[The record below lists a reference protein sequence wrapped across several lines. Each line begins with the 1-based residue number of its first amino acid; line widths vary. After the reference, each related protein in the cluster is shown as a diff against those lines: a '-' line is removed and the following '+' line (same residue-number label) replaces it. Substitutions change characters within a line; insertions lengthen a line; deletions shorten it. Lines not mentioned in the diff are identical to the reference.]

1 MNKFAVIVAACAL
14 AACGQPAAPPASTT
28 ETAPT
33 AIPTG
38 SFIAYGDAPE
48 FEFIADTSAQAL
60 ELRMNYET
68 VASAP
73 YSPPQPNGD
82 GARIVSGDLTID
94 LTPGD
99 CTATGVRYPLRI
111 TIQPLG
117 REAVSGC
124 AVERWDTRLIQL
136 MPYID
141 ACIAKSP
148 ETRWVTYAGD
158 NGEHIIVRLRGG
170 DSAERD
176 CTVERD
182 APQDAVVQQRSES
195 LRVPGE
201 SAALFVRGPGDN
213 PGGECYDAP
222 EVRAA
227 NGEVLGWM
235 MDPMGC

>member
-1 MNKFAVIVAACAL
+1 MKKFAVIVAACAL
-14 AACGQPAAPPASTT
+14 AACGQQAPPEPAN
-28 ETAPT
+28 ETAPV
-33 AIPTG
+33 AIPLG

-73 YSPPQPNGD
+73 YSPPQPTNE
-82 GARIVSGDLTID
+82 GARIVSGELTID
-94 LTPGD
+94 LVPGD
-99 CTATGVRYPLRI
+99 CTASGVQYPLRI

-124 AVERWDTRLIQL
+124 AIERWDTRLIEM

-148 ETRWVTYAGD
+148 ETRWVTYAGTTGD
-158 NGEHIIVRLRGG
+158 HITVRLRGG
-170 DSAERD
+170 DNVERD
-176 CTVERD
+176 CTVTREE
-182 APQDAVVQQRSES
+182 PQNAVAQQRSET
-195 LRVPGE
+195 LRVAGE
-201 SAALFVRGPGDN
+201 NAALFVRGPGDN

-222 EVRAA
+222 VVRAA
-227 NGEVLGWM
+227 NGEALGWM

>member
-1 MNKFAVIVAACAL
+1 MKKFAVIVAACAL
-14 AACGQPAAPPASTT
+14 AACGQPAAPP
-28 ETAPT
+28 EPVNQTAPT

-38 SFIAYGDAPE
+38 SFNAYGDAPE
-48 FEFIADTSAQAL
+48 FEFIADTSAQAI

-73 YSPPQPNGD
+73 YSPPQPNGE
-82 GARIVSGDLTID
+82 GARIISGELTVDLV
-94 LTPGD
+94 PGD
-99 CTATGVRYPLRI
+99 CTASGVRYPLRI
-111 TIQPLG
+111 TIQPVG

-124 AVERWDTRLIQL
+124 AIERWDTRLLEL

-158 NGEHIIVRLRGG
+158 TGEALITVRLQSGA
-170 DSAERD
+170 SSVD
-176 CTVERD
+176 CTIPSDDPDNAQVS
-182 APQDAVVQQRSES
+182 QRRED
-195 LRVPGE
+195 LRIAGE
-201 SAALFVRGPGDN
+201 GAAIFVRGPGEN

-227 NGEVLGWM
+227 NGEMLGWM